1 MHWKLKYSENVFKK
15 MMNEKL
21 HTDGLQR
28 CPLNQ

>member
-1 MHWKLKYSENVFKK
+1 